1 MRKSSYTL
9 LCNFRATSL
18 GLWVI
23 CYQIS
28 SHFLTGGL
36 LVVLLML
43 LTGWVLA
50 IIMLAP
56 LGCWFYLVESG
67 GHQPQNLDWIEQMT
81 GPHLP
86 GCLDCWFM
94 ASGIHTWSVSCI
106 DSNIRS
112 GRARASVLDSEGSQ
126 ILPEDLGPGEP
137 VSGLRPLKS
146 NRKGVLARLWSRVDM
161 LLIQR
166 CFSGIKKDYEFVK
179 VRQKTPILEAK
190 WSVLARLWSRVDMLL
205 IRRC

>member
-1 MRKSSYTL
+1 MINIEVRWSVWHNSYIFVQGWLFYNLLYGVGLATQPVRYSSYTV

-36 LVVLLML
+36 LVMLLML
-43 LTGWVLA
+43 LAGWVLL
-50 IIMLAP
+50 IIILAP

-67 GHQPQNLDWIEQMT
+67 GHQPQNLNWIKQMT

-137 VSGLRPLKS
+137 VSGLRP
-146 NRKGVLARLWSRVDM
+146 
-161 LLIQR
+161 
-166 CFSGIKKDYEFVK
+166 
-179 VRQKTPILEAK
+179 
-190 WSVLARLWSRVDMLL
+190 
-205 IRRC
+205 